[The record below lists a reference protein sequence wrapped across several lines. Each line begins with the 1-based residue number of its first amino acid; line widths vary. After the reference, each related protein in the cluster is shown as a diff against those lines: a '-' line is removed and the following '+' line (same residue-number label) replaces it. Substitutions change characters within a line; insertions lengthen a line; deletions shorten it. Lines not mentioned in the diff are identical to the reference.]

1 MMQTY
6 YYWINQEKA
15 RYYKIILH
23 MDMLNDW
30 ILTCAWG
37 GRYSRLGNYNHIK
50 MNNRDDAETYIKN
63 MIIKRKK
70 RGYELMS

>member
-1 MMQTY
+1 MKTY

-23 MDMLNDW
+23 RDILNDW

-37 GRYSRLGNYNHIK
+37 SKNSRLGNHSHTKI
-50 MNNRDDAETYIKN
+50 NNKNDAELFIKN